1 MIARSY
7 PTGQFAARAG
17 VTART
22 LRFYDNVGL
31 LRPSSVTEAGHRRYM
46 DRDLVKL
53 QQILAL
59 KFLGFSLEQ
68 IREMVQLNP
77 LRIAESL
84 DLQRQMMVE
93 KRRQIDA
100 VLRAIEALRE
110 TVEQR
115 KELDPE
121 SLIQAIKATQ
131 MEEYKDWYRKYYTE
145 EQLRQ
150 LEERARGYTEEQAL
164 ADQQAWADVI
174 AGMKAAAARG
184 DDPGSPAVQ
193 QLAGRWAQ
201 LIQAFTGGD
210 SGITQSLNR
219 MWTGEWQSPFP
230 KPYNEEEGAYIER
243 ALEIYRG
250 KSSSG
255 KAS

>member
-17 VTART
+17 VTVRT
-22 LRFYDNVGL
+22 LRFYDSEGI
-31 LRPSSVTEAGHRRYM
+31 LRPSSVTEAGHRRYT

-68 IREMVQLNP
+68 IREIVQVKP
-77 LRIAESL
+77 LRIEDSL
-84 DLQRQMMVE
+84 DLQRRMMVE
-93 KRRQIDA
+93 KRRQIDTA
-100 VLRAIEALRE
+100 LRAIEKLQGAMAE
-110 TVEQR
+110 R

-131 MEEYKDWYRKYYTE
+131 MEEYSDWYRRFYTE
-145 EQLRQ
+145 EQLKE
-150 LEERARGYTEEQAL
+150 LEERAKGYTEEQAL

-184 DDPGSPAVQ
+184 EAPGSPAVQ
-193 QLAGRWAQ
+193 ELAGQWMG
-201 LIQAFTGGD
+201 LIQAFTRGD
-210 SGITQSLNR
+210 PGITQGLNR
-219 MWTGEWQSPFP
+219 MWTGEWDGPFP
-230 KPYNEEEGAYIER
+230 RPYNEEEGAYIQR

-250 KSSSG
+250 GSSSS
-255 KAS
+255 KVR

>member
-17 VTART
+17 VTVRT
-22 LRFYDNVGL
+22 LRFYDSEGL
-31 LRPSSVTEAGHRRYM
+31 LRPSSVTEAGHRRYT

-68 IREMVQLNP
+68 IREIVQVKP
-77 LRIAESL
+77 LQIEDSL
-84 DLQRQMMVE
+84 DLQRRMMVE
-93 KRRQIDA
+93 KRRQIDTA
-100 VLRAIEALRE
+100 LRAIEKLQG
-110 TVEQR
+110 TMVER

-145 EQLRQ
+145 KQLKQ
-150 LEERARGYTEEQAL
+150 LEERAKGYTEEQAL

-174 AGMKAAAARG
+174 ASMKAAAARSEN
-184 DDPGSPAVQ
+184 PGSPAVQ
-193 QLAGRWAQ
+193 DLAERWMG
-201 LIQAFTGGD
+201 LIRAFTQGD
-210 SGITQSLNR
+210 PGISQGLNR
-219 MWTGEWQSPFP
+219 MWTSEWDGPFP
-230 KPYNEEEGAYIER
+230 KPYNEEEGAYIQR
-243 ALEIYRG
+243 ALEIYQG
-250 KSSSG
+250 KPSSG
-255 KAS
+255 KAG